1 MKKLFKSS
9 LIIYL
14 ACIVVLTGF
23 ILYKHAKL
31 EQQINVRKQEAY
43 SMIADDNIIYNQV
56 IRIAIDKDNLL
67 VLDLVNKEV
76 RLNDTILTQI
86 NSVDS
91 QYIKLDDGLVLN
103 SEIIPNIF
111 FKNHLYLIRNT
122 QGCVSMQRNDLSFM
136 LEANS
141 IDEYQSILNHNIS
154 SLSHKEV
161 DIKLT
166 STPMFSIIGFDEA
179 LNNSLYDKHILIG
192 FENAISI
199 YNYDSNYD
207 YNRQLDIFNRCLE

>member
-1 MKKLFKSS
+1 MKKLFKSL

-76 RLNDTILTQI
+76 RLNDSILTQI

-91 QYIKLDDGLVLN
+91 QYIKLDNGLVLN

-122 QGCVSMQRNDLSFM
+122 QGCVSMHRNDLSFM

-154 SLSHKEV
+154 SLSHKEF

>member
-1 MKKLFKSS
+1 MKKLFKSL

-31 EQQINVRKQEAY
+31 EQQIYVRKQEAY

-56 IRIAIDKDNLL
+56 IRIAIDKDDLL

-76 RLNDTILTQI
+76 RLNNTILTQI

-111 FKNHLYLIRNT
+111 F
-122 QGCVSMQRNDLSFM
+122 
-136 LEANS
+136 
-141 IDEYQSILNHNIS
+141 
-154 SLSHKEV
+154 
-161 DIKLT
+161 
-166 STPMFSIIGFDEA
+166 
-179 LNNSLYDKHILIG
+179 
-192 FENAISI
+192 
-199 YNYDSNYD
+199 
-207 YNRQLDIFNRCLE
+207 

>member
-1 MKKLFKSS
+1 MKKIFKSL

-14 ACIVVLTGF
+14 ACIVVLIGF

-43 SMIADDNIIYNQV
+43 SMIADENIIYNQV

-86 NSVDS
+86 NSVDG
-91 QYIKLDDGLVLN
+91 QYIKLDNGLVLN

-111 FKNHLYLIRNT
+111 FKNHLYQIRNT
-122 QGCVSMQRNDLSFM
+122 QGCISMERNDLSFM
-136 LEANS
+136 LETNS
-141 IDEYQSILNHNIS
+141 IEEYQSILNNNIS

-192 FENAISI
+192 FENVISI
-199 YNYDSNYD
+199 YNYDSSYN
-207 YNRQLDIFNRCLE
+207 YNRQLTYFNRCLE

>member
-1 MKKLFKSS
+1 MKKLFKSL

-56 IRIAIDKDNLL
+56 IRIAIDKDDLL

-76 RLNDTILTQI
+76 RLNDSILTQI

-122 QGCVSMQRNDLSFM
+122 QGCISMERNDLSFM

-141 IDEYQSILNHNIS
+141 IDEYQSILNNNIS
-154 SLSHKEV
+154 SLLHKEV

-166 STPMFSIIGFDEA
+166 STPMFSIIGFDKA
-179 LNNSLYDKHILIG
+179 LNNSLYDKNILIG

-199 YNYDSNYD
+199 YNYDSNYN
-207 YNRQLDIFNRCLE
+207 YNRQLTYFNRCLE

>member
-1 MKKLFKSS
+1 MKKLFKSL

-76 RLNDTILTQI
+76 RLNDSILTQI

>member
-1 MKKLFKSS
+1 MKKLFKSL

-23 ILYKHAKL
+23 ILYMHTKL

-56 IRIAIDKDNLL
+56 IRIAIDKDDLL

-76 RLNDTILTQI
+76 RLNDSILTQI

-122 QGCVSMQRNDLSFM
+122 QGCISMERNDLSFM

-141 IDEYQSILNHNIS
+141 IDEYQSILNNNIS
-154 SLSHKEV
+154 SLLHKEV
-161 DIKLT
+161 NIKLT

-192 FENAISI
+192 FENATSI

>member
-1 MKKLFKSS
+1 MKKLFKSL

-43 SMIADDNIIYNQV
+43 SMMADDNIIYNQV

>member
-1 MKKLFKSS
+1 MKKLFKSL

-56 IRIAIDKDNLL
+56 IRIAIDKDDLL

-91 QYIKLDDGLVLN
+91 QYIKLDNGLVLN

>member
-1 MKKLFKSS
+1 MKKLCKSL

-14 ACIVVLTGF
+14 VCIVVLTGF

-31 EQQINVRKQEAY
+31 EQQINVRKQEAD

-56 IRIAIDKDNLL
+56 IRITIDKDDLL

-76 RLNDTILTQI
+76 RLNDSILTQI
-86 NSVDS
+86 ISVDS
-91 QYIKLDDGLVLN
+91 QYIKLDNGLVLN

-111 FKNHLYLIRNT
+111 FKNHLYQIRNT
-122 QGCVSMQRNDLSFM
+122 QGCISMERNDLSFK
-136 LEANS
+136 LETNS
-141 IDEYQSILNHNIS
+141 IDEYQSILNNNIS
-154 SLSHKEV
+154 SLLHKEV

-179 LNNSLYDKHILIG
+179 LNNSLYDKNILIG
-192 FENAISI
+192 FENVISI
-199 YNYDSNYD
+199 YNYDSSYN
-207 YNRQLDIFNRCLE
+207 YNRQLTYFNRCLE

>member
-1 MKKLFKSS
+1 MKKLFKSL

-56 IRIAIDKDNLL
+56 IRIVIEKDDLL

-76 RLNDTILTQI
+76 RLNDSILTQI
-86 NSVDS
+86 NSFDS
-91 QYIKLDDGLVLN
+91 QYIKLDNGLVLN

-111 FKNHLYLIRNT
+111 FKNHLYRIRNT
-122 QGCVSMQRNDLSFM
+122 QGCISMERNDLSFK

-141 IDEYQSILNHNIS
+141 IDEYQSILNNNIS
-154 SLSHKEV
+154 SLLHKEV

-199 YNYDSNYD
+199 YNFDSSYN
-207 YNRQLDIFNRCLE
+207 YNRQLTYFNRCLE

>member
-1 MKKLFKSS
+1 MKKLFKSL

-76 RLNDTILTQI
+76 RLNDSILTQI

-103 SEIIPNIF
+103 SEKIPNIF

>member
-1 MKKLFKSS
+1 MKKIFKSL

-14 ACIVVLTGF
+14 ACIVVLIGF

-43 SMIADDNIIYNQV
+43 SMIADENIIYNQV

-76 RLNDTILTQI
+76 RLNDTTLTQI
-86 NSVDS
+86 NSVDG
-91 QYIKLDDGLVLN
+91 QYIKLDNGLVLN

-111 FKNHLYLIRNT
+111 FKNHLYQIRNT
-122 QGCVSMQRNDLSFM
+122 QGCISMERNDLSFM
-136 LEANS
+136 LETNS
-141 IDEYQSILNHNIS
+141 IEEYQSILNNNIS
-154 SLSHKEV
+154 SLLHKEV

-192 FENAISI
+192 FENVISI
-199 YNYDSNYD
+199 YNYDSSYN
-207 YNRQLDIFNRCLE
+207 YNRQLTYFNRCLE

>member
-1 MKKLFKSS
+1 MKKLFKSL

-43 SMIADDNIIYNQV
+43 SMMADDNIIYNQV
-56 IRIAIDKDNLL
+56 IRIAIDKDDLL

-76 RLNDTILTQI
+76 RLNDSILTQI
-86 NSVDS
+86 NSIDS
-91 QYIKLDDGLVLN
+91 QYIKLDNGLVLN
-103 SEIIPNIF
+103 SEIIPNMF

-122 QGCVSMQRNDLSFM
+122 QGCISMERNDLSFM

-141 IDEYQSILNHNIS
+141 IDEYQSILNNNIS
-154 SLSHKEV
+154 SILHKEV

-166 STPMFSIIGFDEA
+166 STPMFSIIGFDKA
-179 LNNSLYDKHILIG
+179 LNNSLYDKNILIG

-199 YNYDSNYD
+199 YNYDSNYN
-207 YNRQLDIFNRCLE
+207 YNRQLTYFNRCLE

>member
-1 MKKLFKSS
+1 MKKLFKSL

-56 IRIAIDKDNLL
+56 IRIAIDKDDLL

-76 RLNDTILTQI
+76 RLNNTILTQI

-91 QYIKLDDGLVLN
+91 QYIKLDNGLVLN
-103 SEIIPNIF
+103 SEIIPNMF

-122 QGCVSMQRNDLSFM
+122 QGCISMERNDLSFM

-141 IDEYQSILNHNIS
+141 IDEYQSILNNNIS
-154 SLSHKEV
+154 SLLHKEV
-161 DIKLT
+161 NIKLT

-192 FENAISI
+192 FENVISI
-199 YNYDSNYD
+199 YNYDSSYN
-207 YNRQLDIFNRCLE
+207 YNRQLEFFNRCLE

>member
-1 MKKLFKSS
+1 MKKLFKSL

-56 IRIAIDKDNLL
+56 IRIAIDKDDLL

-141 IDEYQSILNHNIS
+141 IDEYQSILNNNIS
-154 SLSHKEV
+154 SILHKEV

>member
-1 MKKLFKSS
+1 MKKLFKSL

-43 SMIADDNIIYNQV
+43 SMMADDNIIYNQV
-56 IRIAIDKDNLL
+56 IRIAIDKDDLL

-76 RLNDTILTQI
+76 RLNNTILTQI

-91 QYIKLDDGLVLN
+91 QYIKLDNGLVLN
-103 SEIIPNIF
+103 SEIIPNMF

-122 QGCVSMQRNDLSFM
+122 QGCISMERNDLSFM

-141 IDEYQSILNHNIS
+141 IDEYQSILNNNIS
-154 SLSHKEV
+154 SLLHKEV
-161 DIKLT
+161 NIKLT

-192 FENAISI
+192 FENVISI
-199 YNYDSNYD
+199 YNYDSSYN
-207 YNRQLDIFNRCLE
+207 YNRQLEFFNRCLE

>member
-1 MKKLFKSS
+1 MKKLFKSL

-43 SMIADDNIIYNQV
+43 SMIADANIIYNQV

-199 YNYDSNYD
+199 YNYDFNYD

>member
-1 MKKLFKSS
+1 MKKIFKSL

-43 SMIADDNIIYNQV
+43 SMIADENIIYNQV

-86 NSVDS
+86 NSVDG
-91 QYIKLDDGLVLN
+91 QYIKLDNGLVLN

-111 FKNHLYLIRNT
+111 FKNHLYQIRNT
-122 QGCVSMQRNDLSFM
+122 QGCISMERNDLSFM
-136 LEANS
+136 LETNS
-141 IDEYQSILNHNIS
+141 IEEYQSILNNNIS
-154 SLSHKEV
+154 SLLHKEV

-192 FENAISI
+192 FENVISI
-199 YNYDSNYD
+199 YNYDSSYN
-207 YNRQLDIFNRCLE
+207 YNRQLTYFNRCLE

>member
-1 MKKLFKSS
+1 MNKLFKSL

-43 SMIADDNIIYNQV
+43 SMMADDNIIYNQV
-56 IRIAIDKDNLL
+56 IRIAIDKDDLL

-76 RLNDTILTQI
+76 RLNDSILTQI

-91 QYIKLDDGLVLN
+91 QYIKLDDGLVLS

>member
-1 MKKLFKSS
+1 MKKLFKSL

-23 ILYKHAKL
+23 IPYKHAKL

-56 IRIAIDKDNLL
+56 IRIAIDKDDLL

-76 RLNDTILTQI
+76 RLNNTILTQI

-91 QYIKLDDGLVLN
+91 QYIKLDNGLVLN

-111 FKNHLYLIRNT
+111 FKNHLYQIRNT
-122 QGCVSMQRNDLSFM
+122 QGCISMHRNDLSFM
-136 LEANS
+136 LQTNAF
-141 IDEYQSILNHNIS
+141 DEYQSILNNNIS
-154 SLSHKEV
+154 SLLHKEV
-161 DIKLT
+161 NIKLT

-192 FENAISI
+192 FENVISI
-199 YNYDSNYD
+199 YNYDSSYN
-207 YNRQLDIFNRCLE
+207 YNRQLEFFNRCLE

>member
-1 MKKLFKSS
+1 MKKLFKSL

-31 EQQINVRKQEAY
+31 EQQIYVRKQEAY

-56 IRIAIDKDNLL
+56 IRIAIDKDDLL

-76 RLNDTILTQI
+76 RLNDSILTQI
-86 NSVDS
+86 DSVDS
-91 QYIKLDDGLVLN
+91 QYIKLDNGLVLN

-111 FKNHLYLIRNT
+111 FKNHLYQIRNA
-122 QGCVSMQRNDLSFM
+122 QGCISMERNDLSFK
-136 LEANS
+136 LETNS
-141 IDEYQSILNHNIS
+141 IDEYQSILNKNIS
-154 SLSHKEV
+154 SLLHKEV

-192 FENAISI
+192 FENVISI
-199 YNYDSNYD
+199 YNYDPNYN
-207 YNRQLDIFNRCLE
+207 YNRQLTYFNRCLE

>member
-1 MKKLFKSS
+1 MKKLFKSL

-31 EQQINVRKQEAY
+31 EQQIYVRKQEAY

-56 IRIAIDKDNLL
+56 IRIAIDKDDLL

-91 QYIKLDDGLVLN
+91 QYIKLDNGLVLN
-103 SEIIPNIF
+103 SEIIPNMF
-111 FKNHLYLIRNT
+111 FKNHLYQIRNT
-122 QGCVSMQRNDLSFM
+122 QGCISMHRYDLSFM
-136 LEANS
+136 LETNS

-199 YNYDSNYD
+199 YNYDSNYN
-207 YNRQLDIFNRCLE
+207 YNRQLTDFNRCLE

>member
-1 MKKLFKSS
+1 MKKLFKSL

-43 SMIADDNIIYNQV
+43 SMMADDNIIYNQV
-56 IRIAIDKDNLL
+56 IRIAIDKDDLL

-76 RLNDTILTQI
+76 RLNDSILTQI
-86 NSVDS
+86 NSIDS
-91 QYIKLDDGLVLN
+91 QYIKLDNGLVLN
-103 SEIIPNIF
+103 SEIIPNLF
-111 FKNHLYLIRNT
+111 FKNHLYHIRNT
-122 QGCVSMQRNDLSFM
+122 QGCISMERNDLSFM

-141 IDEYQSILNHNIS
+141 IDEYQSILNNNIS
-154 SLSHKEV
+154 SLLHKEV
-161 DIKLT
+161 NIKLT

-192 FENAISI
+192 FENVISI
-199 YNYDSNYD
+199 YNYDPNYN
-207 YNRQLDIFNRCLE
+207 YNRQLTYFNRCLE

>member
-1 MKKLFKSS
+1 MKKLFKSL

-56 IRIAIDKDNLL
+56 IRIAIDKDDLL

-86 NSVDS
+86 NSIDS
-91 QYIKLDDGLVLN
+91 QYLKLDNGLVLN

-111 FKNHLYLIRNT
+111 FKNHLYQIRNT
-122 QGCVSMQRNDLSFM
+122 QGCISMERDDLSFM

-141 IDEYQSILNHNIS
+141 IDEYQSILNNNIS
-154 SLSHKEV
+154 SLLHKEV

-166 STPMFSIIGFDEA
+166 STPMFSIIGFDKA
-179 LNNSLYDKHILIG
+179 LNNSLYDKNILIG

-199 YNYDSNYD
+199 YNYDSNYN
-207 YNRQLDIFNRCLE
+207 YNRQLTYFNRCLE

>member
-1 MKKLFKSS
+1 MKKLFKSL

-56 IRIAIDKDNLL
+56 IRIAIDKDDLL

-76 RLNDTILTQI
+76 RLNDSIITQI
-86 NSVDS
+86 DIVDS
-91 QYIKLDDGLVLN
+91 QYIKLDNGLVLN

-111 FKNHLYLIRNT
+111 FKNHLYQIRNT
-122 QGCVSMQRNDLSFM
+122 QGCISMERDDLSFM

-141 IDEYQSILNHNIS
+141 IDEYQSILNNNIS
-154 SLSHKEV
+154 SILHKEV
-161 DIKLT
+161 NIELT
-166 STPMFSIIGFDEA
+166 STPMFVIIGFDEA

-207 YNRQLDIFNRCLE
+207 YNRQLEFFNRCLE

>member
-1 MKKLFKSS
+1 MKKLFKSL

-199 YNYDSNYD
+199 NNYDSNYD

>member
-1 MKKLFKSS
+1 MKKLFKSL

-141 IDEYQSILNHNIS
+141 IDEYQSILNRNIS

-161 DIKLT
+161 NIKLT

>member
-1 MKKLFKSS
+1 MKKIFKSL

-14 ACIVVLTGF
+14 ACIVVLIGF

-43 SMIADDNIIYNQV
+43 SMIADENIIYNQV

-86 NSVDS
+86 NSVDG
-91 QYIKLDDGLVLN
+91 QYIKLDNGLVLN

-111 FKNHLYLIRNT
+111 FKNHLYQIRNT
-122 QGCVSMQRNDLSFM
+122 QGCISMERNDLSFM
-136 LEANS
+136 LETNS
-141 IDEYQSILNHNIS
+141 IEEYQSILNNNIS
-154 SLSHKEV
+154 SLLHKEV

-192 FENAISI
+192 FENVISI
-199 YNYDSNYD
+199 YNYDSSYN
-207 YNRQLDIFNRCLE
+207 YNRQLTYFNRCLE

>member
-1 MKKLFKSS
+1 MKKLFKSL

-43 SMIADDNIIYNQV
+43 SMMADDNIIYNQV
-56 IRIAIDKDNLL
+56 IRIAIDKDDLL

>member
-1 MKKLFKSS
+1 MKKLFKSL
-9 LIIYL
+9 LITYL

-23 ILYKHAKL
+23 ILYKHVKL

-56 IRIAIDKDNLL
+56 IRITIDKDDLL

-76 RLNDTILTQI
+76 RLNDSILTQI

-91 QYIKLDDGLVLN
+91 QYIKLDNGLVLN
-103 SEIIPNIF
+103 SEIIPNMF

-122 QGCVSMQRNDLSFM
+122 QGCISMERNDLSFM

-141 IDEYQSILNHNIS
+141 IDEYQSILNNNIS
-154 SLSHKEV
+154 SLLHKEV

-166 STPMFSIIGFDEA
+166 STPMFSIIGFDKA
-179 LNNSLYDKHILIG
+179 LNNSLYDKNILIG

-199 YNYDSNYD
+199 YNYDSNYN
-207 YNRQLDIFNRCLE
+207 YNRQLTYFNRCLE

>member
-1 MKKLFKSS
+1 M
-9 LIIYL
+9 

-43 SMIADDNIIYNQV
+43 SMIADENIIYNQV

-86 NSVDS
+86 NSVDG
-91 QYIKLDDGLVLN
+91 QYIKLDNGLVLN

-111 FKNHLYLIRNT
+111 FKNHLYQIRNT
-122 QGCVSMQRNDLSFM
+122 QGCISMERNDLSFM
-136 LEANS
+136 LETNS
-141 IDEYQSILNHNIS
+141 IEEYQSILNNNIS
-154 SLSHKEV
+154 SLLHKEV

-192 FENAISI
+192 FENVISI
-199 YNYDSNYD
+199 YNYDSSYN
-207 YNRQLDIFNRCLE
+207 YNRQLTYFNRCLE

>member
-1 MKKLFKSS
+1 MKKLCKSL

-14 ACIVVLTGF
+14 ACIVFLTGF

-43 SMIADDNIIYNQV
+43 SMIADNNIIYNQV
-56 IRIAIDKDNLL
+56 IRIANDKDDLL

-76 RLNDTILTQI
+76 RLNNTILTQI

-91 QYIKLDDGLVLN
+91 QYIKLDNGLVLN

-111 FKNHLYLIRNT
+111 FKNHLYQIRNV
-122 QGCVSMQRNDLSFM
+122 QGCVSMERNDLSFK
-136 LEANS
+136 LETNS
-141 IDEYQSILNHNIS
+141 IDEYQSILNNNIS
-154 SLSHKEV
+154 SLLHKEV

-166 STPMFSIIGFDEA
+166 STPMFVIIGFDEA
-179 LNNSLYDKHILIG
+179 LNNSLDDKNILIG

-199 YNYDSNYD
+199 YNYDSNYN
-207 YNRQLDIFNRCLE
+207 YNRQQTYFNRCLE

>member
-1 MKKLFKSS
+1 MKKLFKSL

>member
-1 MKKLFKSS
+1 MKKLFKSL

-56 IRIAIDKDNLL
+56 IRIAIDKDDLL

>member
-1 MKKLFKSS
+1 MKKLFKSL

-56 IRIAIDKDNLL
+56 IRIAIDKDDLL

-91 QYIKLDDGLVLN
+91 QYIKLDDGLVLS

>member
-1 MKKLFKSS
+1 MKKLFKSL

-14 ACIVVLTGF
+14 VCIVVLTGF

-56 IRIAIDKDNLL
+56 IRIAIDKDDLL

-76 RLNDTILTQI
+76 RLNDSILTQI

-122 QGCVSMQRNDLSFM
+122 QGCISMERNDLSFK
-136 LEANS
+136 LETNS
-141 IDEYQSILNHNIS
+141 IDEYQSILNNNIS
-154 SLSHKEV
+154 SLLHKEV
-161 DIKLT
+161 NIKLT
-166 STPMFSIIGFDEA
+166 STPMFSIIGFVEA
-179 LNNSLYDKHILIG
+179 LNNSLYDKNILIG

-199 YNYDSNYD
+199 YNYDSNYN
-207 YNRQLDIFNRCLE
+207 YNNN

>member
-1 MKKLFKSS
+1 MKKLFKSL

-43 SMIADDNIIYNQV
+43 SMMADDNIIYNQV

-76 RLNDTILTQI
+76 RLNDSILTQI
-86 NSVDS
+86 NSIDS
-91 QYIKLDDGLVLN
+91 QYIKLDNGLVLN
-103 SEIIPNIF
+103 SEIIPNMF

-122 QGCVSMQRNDLSFM
+122 QGCISMERNDLSFM